1 MLKSNLKTMCIFKAP
16 AMKLEGNFRIPK
28 SKKPA
33 EEKDEFVEKK
43 MNTFVKKDIV
53 APVPP
58 PPQPVPPAPLP
69 AIADRERVARSP
81 MKRFK
86 GDCWDKS
93 VDLGPLMK
101 KSRAKEPE
109 NYLGKFGLLFLKI
122 NIFFVVLRRQY
133 CKDS

>member
-1 MLKSNLKTMCIFKAP
+1 MYLFKAP

-33 EEKDEFVEKK
+33 EEKDDLVAFD
-43 MNTFVKKDIV
+43 NKKDSLFTP
-53 APVPP
+53 APPPPLPVPP
-58 PPQPVPPAPLP
+58 VVNADRPDRERPDRERF
-69 AIADRERVARSP
+69 DRERVAKSP

-109 NYLGKFGLLFLKI
+109 NYAGM
-122 NIFFVVLRRQY
+122 FFSFRY
-133 CKDS
+133 KN